1 MHNSRNSL
9 NLLLKYF
16 YLNQGLTNVSILLKS
31 FNFMKSE
38 TVQLILVRHGETHEN
53 AAGIVQGQLPG
64 TLSEEGIVQA
74 KAVGSFLSTHDINA
88 IFTSDLARAWDTAR
102 IIAASIPSIVVVA
115 DPRLREQHLG
125 RFQGGPVIRL
135 LRVLKKEGVEMPS
148 FNPEGGETAASLC
161 ERVKEFLDLLS
172 EGYDGKTVCLV
183 THYGFIQMF
192 LYVYAGWTSSAER
205 EQSGQNGVLTF
216 VKFNNYEVS
225 ELWRV
230 DCSKKR

>member
-1 MHNSRNSL
+1 MLNSMSSMI
-9 NLLLKYF
+9 LLLKYF
-16 YLNQGLTNVSILLKS
+16 YVNQGLTNVSILLVS
-31 FNFMKSE
+31 FYNMKSD

-64 TLSEEGIVQA
+64 TLSVKGIIQA
-74 KAVGSFLSTHDINA
+74 EAVGSFLSTHNINA

-102 IIAASIPSIVVVA
+102 IISASFPSIAVVA

-148 FNPEGGETAASLC
+148 FDPEDGESAACLRG
-161 ERVKEFLDLLS
+161 RVNEFLGLLS
-172 EGYDGKTVCLV
+172 ERYEGKTVCLV
-183 THYGFIQMF
+183 THHGFIQMF
-192 LYVYAGWTSSAER
+192 LYIFASWTSSTERAE
-205 EQSGQNGVLTF
+205 SGQNGVLTF
-216 VKFNNYEVS
+216 VKFKNYEVS